1 MVKLE
6 RLLLVWNLDAE
17 HCRCICCCG
26 GQELVG
32 FRLGGGEM
40 GGLIPLNSC
49 HILSEFLP
57 QLVGGGDPLQTQPVI
72 PEYGL
77 AQ

>member
-1 MVKLE
+1 M
-6 RLLLVWNLDAE
+6 
-17 HCRCICCCG
+17 G
-26 GQELVG
+26 GQ
-32 FRLGGGEM
+32 
-40 GGLIPLNSC
+40 IPLNSC

-72 PEYGL
+72 PENGL